1 MRVFFSHAS
10 DDKPVVEQVFSRVA
24 DKFPEVKGWL
34 DKFEISGGD
43 DLLDKLAEGID
54 GADRFLVFLSERSIE
69 KPWVKLELK
78 KALMAEIEGVKAEF
92 IIPVKLGAVSK
103 FPAFIESK
111 YYIDIQALTEEEW
124 LDEIRAAITG
134 VRSSANVEPQQ
145 NLEIQTQRVS
155 DDPSAVAVIFSA
167 RYWAEPVSFRLL
179 TTQPIKERQYQ
190 LLPPQRG
197 GALNY
202 ALQEQERAYAV
213 ALPHHRISPSQSF
226 AMLLKFP
233 SGTDLDSVIAG
244 VERWDGSDSTQSGLA
259 FLA

>member
-10 DDKPVVEQVFSRVA
+10 EDKPVVEQVFSRIA
-24 DKFPEVKGWL
+24 DEFPDVKGWL
-34 DKFEISGGD
+34 DRFEISGGD

-54 GADRFLVFLSERSIE
+54 TADRFLIFLSERSID

-92 IIPVKLGAVSK
+92 IIPIKLGAISK

-111 YYIDIQALTEEEW
+111 YYIDLQALTEEEW
-124 LDEIRAAITG
+124 LNEIHAAISG
-134 VRSSANVEPQQ
+134 VRASTNVDLQQ

-155 DDPSAVAVIFSA
+155 DDPSAIAVVFNA
-167 RYWAEPVSFRLL
+167 RYWAEPVSFRLR
-179 TTQPIKERQYQ
+179 TTQAIAKRQYQ

-197 GALNY
+197 GTLNY
-202 ALQEQERAYAV
+202 ALQEHERAYAV
-213 ALPHHRISPSQSF
+213 ALPHHRISPSQRF

-233 SGTDLDSVIAG
+233 PGTDLDSVIEG
-244 VERWDGSDSTQSGLA
+244 VERWDGSDSTQSGMA